1 MKAIDSNVNIYI
13 LQRIYIIRYISNS
26 FYNAEPFSFLK
37 SLPAP
42 VQYGSDNEEG
52 DDEDDGKQQL
62 AQLLARERQ
71 LKESITKSN
80 YYKW

>member
-1 MKAIDSNVNIYI
+1 MKAIDNNVNIYI

-26 FYNAEPFSFLK
+26 FYNAEPFFFLK

-42 VQYGSDNEEG
+42 VQYGSDNEGE
-52 DDEDDGKQQL
+52 DEDDGKQQL

-80 YYKW
+80 YYK

>member
-1 MKAIDSNVNIYI
+1 
-13 LQRIYIIRYISNS
+13 
-26 FYNAEPFSFLK
+26 
-37 SLPAP
+37 

-62 AQLLARERQ
+62 AQLLARERK

-80 YYKW
+80 YYK

>member
-1 MKAIDSNVNIYI
+1 M
-13 LQRIYIIRYISNS
+13 
-26 FYNAEPFSFLK
+26 
-37 SLPAP
+37 
-42 VQYGSDNEEG
+42 QYGSDNEEG